1 MTRTHAGTTPATSGP
16 AACPT
21 AERVV
26 RGPVERHHGRVSNP
40 GELSRFV
47 SAQDGGDTYAAALS
61 ELREGRKRTHWMW
74 FVFPQIAGLGRSQTA
89 QRYAISGLDEARAYL
104 AHPVLGPRLV
114 ECARALTTLPTSDPV
129 QVLGPV
135 DAQKL
140 RSSMTLF
147 ARAAGEAPAGE
158 TFRAVLD
165 QYFAGKDDE
174 ATTRLL

>member
-1 MTRTHAGTTPATSGP
+1 MTRTPHRHNPRDLGLPP
-16 AACPT
+16 CPP

-26 RGPVERHHGRVSNP
+26 RGAVERHHGRVTNP

-61 ELREGRKRTHWMW
+61 ELREGQKRTHWMW

-114 ECARALTTLPTSDPV
+114 ECAHALTTLPTSDPV
-129 QVLGPV
+129 EVLGPV

-147 ARAAGEAPAGE
+147 ARAAEAAPAGE

>member
-1 MTRTHAGTTPATSGP
+1 M
-16 AACPT
+16 
-21 AERVV
+21 
-26 RGPVERHHGRVSNP
+26 SNP

-47 SAQDGGDTYAAALS
+47 SAQDGGDTYAAALR

-89 QRYAISGLDEARAYL
+89 QHYAISGLAEARAYL

-114 ECARALTTLPTSDPV
+114 ECAHALTTLPTSDPV

-147 ARAAGEAPAGE
+147 ARAAEETPAGRHRGRHRQGRPSGRSS
-158 TFRAVLD
+158 TSTSPGR
-165 QYFAGKDDE
+165 
-174 ATTRLL
+174 TTRRRPGCSDPTTDTANNNHRS